1 MKPLVSKEVTP
12 PSSDGNSLL
21 GKLALSVCPQR
32 PEFCISATKFTFCFV
47 GLQASYLLWGYMQE
61 LIMTK
66 TFTPTESA
74 PDGKFPSAAFCV
86 FSNRFLA
93 VIVAMIA
100 VKINHGSVFAN
111 NKAPLL
117 AFTPCAVSNTV
128 SSWSQYAS
136 LKFVSFPVQTVFKS
150 SKIIPVMLMGKF
162 LQNISYPFSQY
173 IEAFFITVGVAIFS
187 ISSKSSDSD
196 TNTQVVGLLFMI
208 CYICSDSFTSQWQHR
223 LYNTYGKANIDP
235 YQMMLGVNANA
246 IIITTVGLLVS
257 GDYAKVYEFL
267 LVNPHA
273 LLYNVVTAITSASGQ
288 LCIYYTIKEFGP
300 IVFTIIMTVRQMISI
315 CISSI
320 VFHHEIDSIALLGA
334 LLVFGVLFYQIRRK
348 YLAKHGRA

>member
-1 MKPLVSKEVTP
+1 MKPLVSKEVNP
-12 PSSDGNSLL
+12 GSSDGNSLL

-32 PEFCISATKFTFCFV
+32 PEFCISATKFSFCFV

-74 PDGKFPSAAFCV
+74 PNGKFPSAAFCV

-100 VKINHGSVFAN
+100 VKIKHGSVFAN

-196 TNTQVVGLLFMI
+196 TTTNLVGLLFML

-223 LYNTYGKANIDP
+223 VYNTYGKANIDP
-235 YQMMLGVNANA
+235 YQMMLGVNSNA
-246 IIITTVGLLVS
+246 IIITTIGLLVS

-288 LCIYYTIKEFGP
+288 LFIYYTIKEFGP

-334 LLVFGVLFYQIRRK
+334 FLVFGVLFYQIRRK